1 MAVKQKQVRPVVD
14 GTPWSTGVRVK
25 NSTGATIAADKLVYF
40 SGITGKTPTI
50 AVADADT
57 SDVPARTLWV
67 TRTAIPDGSTGHVLP
82 WKVSNG
88 FSGLTAGL
96 PLYMTNTGSVAESVA
111 SGTAD
116 AQAVRGGVIVGES
129 LSATTALIAP
139 GIPRALFGAPRVETI
154 TPGGNGSAGSPTR
167 TLVARD
173 SGTTYFFDIST
184 YHVVIKLPAPLPGM
198 SFKFVASRASDGEN
212 SKDLIITTNANGTN
226 FAGFYRHMGVA
237 GSVAAGIVE
246 LNGNDK
252 STLKMDTSTSNA
264 PCSAGD
270 FIEIVSDG
278 TDWMVN
284 GVSVYNN
291 LAVTDD
297 ILS

>member
-82 WKVSNG
+82 WKVSDG

-116 AQAVRGGVIVGES
+116 AQAVR
-129 LSATTALIAP
+129 
-139 GIPRALFGAPRVETI
+139 
-154 TPGGNGSAGSPTR
+154 
-167 TLVARD
+167 
-173 SGTTYFFDIST
+173 
-184 YHVVIKLPAPLPGM
+184 
-198 SFKFVASRASDGEN
+198 
-212 SKDLIITTNANGTN
+212 
-226 FAGFYRHMGVA
+226 
-237 GSVAAGIVE
+237 
-246 LNGNDK
+246 
-252 STLKMDTSTSNA
+252 
-264 PCSAGD
+264 
-270 FIEIVSDG
+270 
-278 TDWMVN
+278 
-284 GVSVYNN
+284 
-291 LAVTDD
+291 
-297 ILS
+297 